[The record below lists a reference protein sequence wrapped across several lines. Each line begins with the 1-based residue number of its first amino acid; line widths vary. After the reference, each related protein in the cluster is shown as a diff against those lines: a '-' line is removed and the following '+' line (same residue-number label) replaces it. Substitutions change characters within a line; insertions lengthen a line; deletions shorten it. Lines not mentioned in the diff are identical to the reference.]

1 MKTELFI
8 ARRLKLGNNEKNAS
22 PSLNV
27 AMVGIVLAIVIMI
40 LSVVIVMGFKKEITS
55 KIYSLNSH
63 IKVTNAALGLNDNF
77 STVDAHEVFNGI
89 LSDTTFA
96 QQIQSMGLIA
106 EKSAILKTDQDF
118 QGIIYKGVDAGFD
131 WTYLK
136 SKLVAGRVPNMADTA
151 DNREIVVS
159 QYMANRLQLQVN
171 DRIFTYFFD
180 NTVKM
185 RRSIVVG
192 IFSTDFDTFDK
203 SYILGNIS
211 LLQSVNNW
219 SPTTGN
225 YVGINM
231 NHVDALNEHAY
242 KAYCDLALSSYNH
255 HYPTLYRVSQ
265 TQQSN
270 AAYFT
275 WLKMLD
281 MNVVIILVLMMIVSS
296 FTLISALLM
305 VVLERI
311 KMVGLLKSLGAT
323 NRAIRRIFIYLTA
336 KLIVKSIVVGNIV
349 GIGLAIMQNQ
359 FHIIKLN
366 AEAYYMSYV
375 PIEINIPTLLLL
387 NVGILLISYLTLIAP
402 SHIISTIKPSATM
415 KFD

>member
-1 MKTELFI
+1 
-8 ARRLKLGNNEKNAS
+8 
-22 PSLNV
+22 
-27 AMVGIVLAIVIMI
+27 
-40 LSVVIVMGFKKEITS
+40 
-55 KIYSLNSH
+55 
-63 IKVTNAALGLNDNF
+63 
-77 STVDAHEVFNGI
+77 
-89 LSDTTFA
+89 
-96 QQIQSMGLIA
+96 
-106 EKSAILKTDQDF
+106 
-118 QGIIYKGVDAGFD
+118 
-131 WTYLK
+131 
-136 SKLVAGRVPNMADTA
+136 
-151 DNREIVVS
+151 
-159 QYMANRLQLQVN
+159 
-171 DRIFTYFFD
+171 
-180 NTVKM
+180 
-185 RRSIVVG
+185 
-192 IFSTDFDTFDK
+192 
-203 SYILGNIS
+203 
-211 LLQSVNNW
+211 
-219 SPTTGN
+219 
-225 YVGINM
+225 
-231 NHVDALNEHAY
+231 
-242 KAYCDLALSSYNH
+242 
-255 HYPTLYRVSQ
+255 
-265 TQQSN
+265 
-270 AAYFT
+270 
-275 WLKMLD
+275 

>member
-77 STVDAHEVFNGI
+77 STVDAHEIFNGI

-203 SYILGNIS
+203 S
-211 LLQSVNNW
+211 
-219 SPTTGN
+219 
-225 YVGINM
+225 
-231 NHVDALNEHAY
+231 
-242 KAYCDLALSSYNH
+242 
-255 HYPTLYRVSQ
+255 
-265 TQQSN
+265 
-270 AAYFT
+270 
-275 WLKMLD
+275 
-281 MNVVIILVLMMIVSS
+281 
-296 FTLISALLM
+296 
-305 VVLERI
+305 
-311 KMVGLLKSLGAT
+311 
-323 NRAIRRIFIYLTA
+323 
-336 KLIVKSIVVGNIV
+336 
-349 GIGLAIMQNQ
+349 
-359 FHIIKLN
+359 
-366 AEAYYMSYV
+366 
-375 PIEINIPTLLLL
+375 
-387 NVGILLISYLTLIAP
+387 
-402 SHIISTIKPSATM
+402 
-415 KFD
+415 